1 MSKIN
6 LITLTLSLLFL
17 YPLVKGFLF
26 KFSSY
31 GLKGDVET
39 TNKNI
44 SFVMSLILGVYLGK
58 KIFILHEEVLYKTI
72 FDIFPQ
78 NFIKFIE
85 GNTLFVYAVI
95 MPVLVFFLYKLFV
108 ILLNA
113 LSTITIFPLIDSI
126 ERVLFTK
133 KNMLKRAAG
142 AAFQIPKAVC
152 YVILAAFAINFLSF
166 TIPNE
171 KLDKHLETS
180 GLYNEICRGI
190 IIPVTNT
197 KLAKQMPEILNN
209 SFKIVIKDSATGK
222 ESLPN
227 QAGDTVVYYNGVTLA
242 EGVKSDS
249 QLNEFSRK
257 LASQETDV
265 YGKSEVLYG
274 WVGNNIN
281 YDYEKATKVLNNDFS
296 VKSGA
301 IPAFETGKGICF
313 DYACLYVAMC
323 RANNIKVRIITGK
336 GFNGVSWVSHAWNQ
350 VYIPESDE
358 WINVDPTFYKG
369 GNYFDSIS
377 FKADHESSEI
387 AGEW

>member
-350 VYIPESDE
+350 VYIPERDE
-358 WINVDPTFYKG
+358 WINVDTTFYKG
-369 GNYFDSIS
+369 GNYFDSKR
-377 FKADHESSEI
+377 FNADHESSEI